1 VNRKL
6 TAGALLGLLLALC
19 SYSSFTARLYFPYAG
34 EGEILEEPGEHVGE
48 KVLICGWVV
57 GADEN
62 RALVSIGWGEVEVL
76 GLSAVEGERVEVFG
90 VLVDNTTIALEKA
103 VIYPALD
110 YYSMFARSLAG
121 AGVLLVL
128 FLRYWRLRRWR
139 VVEV

>member
-1 VNRKL
+1 MNRKL
-6 TAGALLGLLLALC
+6 AAGALLGLLLALC
-19 SYSSFTARLYFPYAG
+19 SYSSFTARFQFPYAG
-34 EGEILEEPGEHVGE
+34 AEEIFEKPEEHVGE

-62 RALVSIGWGEVEVL
+62 RALISVGRGEVEVP
-76 GLSAVEGERVEVFG
+76 GLNAREGEEVEVFG

-103 VIYPALD
+103 VVYPILD
-110 YYSMFARSLAG
+110 HYSMFARSLAG

-128 FLRYWRLRRWR
+128 FFRHWRPRRGR